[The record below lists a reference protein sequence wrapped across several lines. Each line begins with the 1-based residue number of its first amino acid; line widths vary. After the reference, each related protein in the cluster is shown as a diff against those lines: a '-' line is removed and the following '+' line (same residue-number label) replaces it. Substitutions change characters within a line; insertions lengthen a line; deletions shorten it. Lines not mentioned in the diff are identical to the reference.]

1 MYNFIKSP
9 NIQTQTVPRY
19 HPHIMLNKAYDKH
32 NPYERVKRTIAE
44 EAGQLPLSFGQ
55 RKRKNKR
62 KKNSKRSS
70 FKKKKKTQKLR
81 NLNITISL
89 RKRLYFG

>member
-1 MYNFIKSP
+1 
-9 NIQTQTVPRY
+9 
-19 HPHIMLNKAYDKH
+19 MLNKACDKH

-62 KKNSKRSS
+62 KKNSKRSI
-70 FKKKKKTQKLR
+70 FKKPPKLR